1 MKEKRILCCICAAC
15 LSTLLF
21 CGCESWKRTPS
32 PDAPKEV
39 QVSAPAD
46 AVEEEEDFEAPNE
59 ESEED
64 IEQENVDENSFL
76 AQSASIVS
84 RTDESVRWETQ
95 DEMLSQ
101 KLYDLLNHQNE
112 AFSEKFDEREYDY
125 LATIT
130 SSQGEEQ
137 KLYLWIN
144 FQRENEIIVED
155 ENGTQ
160 WNISVEDSN
169 QVRSMASSLISG

>member
-39 QVSAPAD
+39 PVSAPAD
-46 AVEEEEDFEAPNE
+46 AVEEEEDFEIPNE

-101 KLYDLLNHQNE
+101 KLYDLLRTKLFRKSLMSANMIILRPSPVHRERNRSCISGLIS
-112 AFSEKFDEREYDY
+112 SEKTRSLLRTKTEHSG
-125 LATIT
+125 T
-130 SSQGEEQ
+130 S
-137 KLYLWIN
+137 
-144 FQRENEIIVED
+144 R
-155 ENGTQ
+155 
-160 WNISVEDSN
+160 
-169 QVRSMASSLISG
+169 

>member
-39 QVSAPAD
+39 PVSAPAD
-46 AVEEEEDFEAPNE
+46 AVEEEEDFEAPNG

-76 AQSASIVS
+76 AQSCIDCFPD
-84 RTDESVRWETQ
+84 RRIGSVGDSGR
-95 DEMLSQ
+95 DALS
-101 KLYDLLNHQNE
+101 K
-112 AFSEKFDEREYDY
+112 A
-125 LATIT
+125 
-130 SSQGEEQ
+130 
-137 KLYLWIN
+137 
-144 FQRENEIIVED
+144 
-155 ENGTQ
+155 
-160 WNISVEDSN
+160 
-169 QVRSMASSLISG
+169 VRPA

>member
-39 QVSAPAD
+39 PVSAPAD
-46 AVEEEEDFEAPNE
+46 AVEEEEEY
-59 ESEED
+59 

>member
-1 MKEKRILCCICAAC
+1 MKEKRILCCICAAF

-39 QVSAPAD
+39 PVSAPAD
-46 AVEEEEDFEAPNE
+46 AVEEEEDF
-59 ESEED
+59 
-64 IEQENVDENSFL
+64 EQENVDENSFL

>member
-1 MKEKRILCCICAAC
+1 
-15 LSTLLF
+15 
-21 CGCESWKRTPS
+21 
-32 PDAPKEV
+32 
-39 QVSAPAD
+39 
-46 AVEEEEDFEAPNE
+46 
-59 ESEED
+59 
-64 IEQENVDENSFL
+64 
-76 AQSASIVS
+76 
-84 RTDESVRWETQ
+84 
-95 DEMLSQ
+95 MLSQ